1 MKIQAVLFVLF
12 KHELRPKIVKLLLEA
27 NQYLSINE
35 VTEKLNLHEE
45 QFRSL
50 VFQQLSKLEGA
61 NILAGDYR
69 SGEKHKAIKIF
80 KINPELPDEIKTEIE
95 RLAQYF

>member
-27 NQYLSINE
+27 DQYLSINE
-35 VTEKLNLHEE
+35 VTDKLELHEE
-45 QFRSL
+45 QFSSL
-50 VFQQLSKLEGA
+50 VFQQLSGLEKAG
-61 NILAGDYR
+61 ILVSDYR
-69 SGEKHKAIKIF
+69 SGEKHKATKIF